1 MVVTYLL
8 ILTGVVGYACW
19 RGYQAEVWLNELSKS
34 VGQLANSVTNVE
46 LEQVRA
52 KEYADTTRD
61 LAYGTSDRIIAMGPI
76 LEKLRLSAYSV
87 TLDPYETVAKI
98 GSLDGR
104 LDKLE
109 KAAKKPRG
117 KK

>member
-34 VGQLANSVTNVE
+34 VGQLANSVTAVE
-46 LEQVRA
+46 LQDARIQRLNNEVGQVG
-52 KEYADTTRD
+52 KD
-61 LAYGTSDRIIAMGPI
+61 LFDY
-76 LEKLRLSAYSV
+76 KLRLQ
-87 TLDPYETVAKI
+87 LDPFEVAAKI
-98 GSLDGR
+98 GALSGKIE
-104 LDKLE
+104 KLE

>member
-8 ILTGVVGYACW
+8 ILTVVVGYVCW
-19 RGYQAEVWLNELSKS
+19 RGYQLEVWVGELSES
-34 VGQLANSVTNVE
+34 VGQLASSVTKVE
-46 LEQVRA
+46 LYPDRLQVLERRVWDEQL
-52 KEYADTTRD
+52 KT
-61 LAYGTSDRIIAMGPI
+61 
-76 LEKLRLSAYSV
+76 K
-87 TLDPYETVAKI
+87 LDPFLVSANL
-98 GSLDGR
+98 GALSGR